1 MTLARI
7 KYAAILHLKR
17 IKQGKL
23 PTIRLSPVTSECKK
37 GGDNDN
43 LNVKKTQRWNSHIW
57 HWQHTYVTKR
67 FRLSSTLALPS
78 LSSLVNISISNIVCN
93 QNKFIREFTNIFHPY
108 MKRRTIANNTFFY
121 ILCLSAHWCGFP
133 SWLPRPS

>member
-7 KYAAILHLKR
+7 KYATILHLKR

-43 LNVKKTQRWNSHIW
+43 LNVKKN
-57 HWQHTYVTKR
+57 
-67 FRLSSTLALPS
+67 STLKLTHLTLTTYLRNKA
-78 LSSLVNISISNIVCN
+78 ISIVIDIVTSITV
-93 QNKFIREFTNIFHPY
+93 KF
-108 MKRRTIANNTFFY
+108 
-121 ILCLSAHWCGFP
+121 S
-133 SWLPRPS
+133 